1 MDIVT
6 HAESTPT
13 LRFGFVTAL
22 DEPGCK
28 VRVQFPDLD
37 GLESFWLPVI
47 QGKTRRDKHYRLP
60 DVGEHVACLLDVRG
74 EDGVVLGAIYSERDP
89 APVAS
94 VDKHHVV
101 FDDGTLIDYDR
112 ASHKLFIHCVG
123 DIEIVSDTH
132 IIMRA
137 PRIDLN

>member
-1 MDIVT
+1 M
-6 HAESTPT
+6 
-13 LRFGFVTAL
+13 
-22 DEPGCK
+22 
-28 VRVQFPDLD
+28 
-37 GLESFWLPVI
+37 
-47 QGKTRRDKHYRLP
+47 
-60 DVGEHVACLLDVRG
+60 
-74 EDGVVLGAIYSERDP
+74 
-89 APVAS
+89 AS

-112 ASHKLFIHCVG
+112 ASRKLLIHCVG